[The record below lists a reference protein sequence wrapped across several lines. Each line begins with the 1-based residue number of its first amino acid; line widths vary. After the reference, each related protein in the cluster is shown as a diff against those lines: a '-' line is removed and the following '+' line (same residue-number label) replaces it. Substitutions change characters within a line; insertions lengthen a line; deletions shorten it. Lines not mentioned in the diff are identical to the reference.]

1 MNHYDAIAITASAVA
16 LELKKLT
23 QSEIA
28 YLFGVLAENDPI
40 LSQQIAVAI
49 KLNLEEIYHGKY
61 PIA

>member
-1 MNHYDAIAITASAVA
+1 MNHYDAMAITASAIA

-23 QSEIA
+23 QSEIG

-40 LSQQIAVAI
+40 LSQQIAIAI
-49 KLNLEEIYHGKY
+49 KLNLEENYGNKY